1 MNLVSI
7 IITCFNSQDT
17 IERAVKS
24 ALNQDWANKEIIIVD
39 DYSKDGSLELLTK
52 ISSEEPSISLIR
64 NNKNLGY
71 PASLNK
77 AISKSQGDFV
87 AIFDDDDEN
96 VKNRISSQ
104 IRRILEFEN
113 KCPKSLTL
121 CYSNRNVY
129 KTGAKFYDHVA
140 YAIGRKEP
148 EPFGEEVAE
157 YLFGFPVDKI
167 KTWGMFGSCTLI
179 ARKSVFNKIGP
190 FDESFRRSAELDFAI
205 RAAFAGAHFIAVN
218 ESLINMHKTK
228 SSDKAGNIPLIYS
241 LKLRKKYISYLKARN
256 FYKSSIFI
264 AYSNFYLNKKK
275 RILGFIFRLLAFACS
290 TILLYDFMRR
300 NFKILFIQ
308 KDIE

>member
-1 MNLVSI
+1 MNLASI

-24 ALNQDWANKEIIIVD
+24 ALNQDWLNKEIIVID
-39 DYSKDGSLELLTK
+39 DHSEDLSFEILTK
-52 ISSEEPSISLIR
+52 MSSKESSISLIR
-64 NNKNLGY
+64 NNKNMGY

-77 AISKSQGDFV
+77 GISKSKGEFI

-113 KCPKSLTL
+113 KYPKSLAL

-129 KTGAKFYDHVA
+129 KTGANFHDHVA
-140 YAIGRKEP
+140 YAIGRKNP

-157 YLFGFPVDKI
+157 YLFGFPVDQR

-179 ARKSVFNKIGP
+179 ARKNVFNKIGS

-205 RAAFAGAHFIAVN
+205 RAAFKGAHFIAVN
-218 ESLINMHKTK
+218 KSLINMHKTK

-241 LKLRKKYISYLKARN
+241 LKLRKKYISYLKSRN
-256 FYKSSIFI
+256 FYNSSIFI

-290 TILLYDFMRR
+290 PVLLNDFLRR
-300 NFKILFIQ
+300 NFRNPLTSKRY
-308 KDIE
+308 